1 MSSPIVILSALGAV
15 SLEGST
21 LGAVAA
27 GGIIGVAAAYADFVL
42 GAVVLVLCVVNA
54 SVHAASDAGVYV
66 IGHVIHAKS
75 LPELISLIVCA
86 SGRILFRKF
95 WFIFVSDGYSPARG
109 IQQTL

>member
-1 MSSPIVILSALGAV
+1 MPSPIVILSALGAV

-42 GAVVLVLCVVNA
+42 GAVVLALCVVNA
-54 SVHAASDAGVYV
+54 VVHGTSDAGVYV
-66 IGHVIHAKS
+66 IGHFIHDKI

-86 SGRILFRKF
+86 GKRILFF
-95 WFIFVSDGYSPARG
+95 PFVFHAPFVWFYHIFA
-109 IQQTL
+109 